1 MDTETTKDYV
11 YTVNKA
17 FEAFQTRYNGLI
29 GKLVEL
35 EARFYNM
42 KNDRD
47 RLKAKLGMLN
57 LPDRPCN
64 VCRNWVNGEC
74 SKWSCEWEDL
84 R

>member
-1 MDTETTKDYV
+1 MVMKDEMM
-11 YTVNKA
+11 TA
-17 FEAFQTRYNGLI
+17 LE
-29 GKLVEL
+29 LVETL
-35 EARFYNM
+35 QEKICSISNKVDVLAVRFNNM

-47 RLKAKLGMLN
+47 RLKAMLDLLN

-64 VCRNWVNGEC
+64 ICRNRVDGEC